1 MKENYLLTAEVRDR
15 ALALRRRGLSD
26 LIRVSDAAP
35 GIFPA
40 AGGVSAAFSD
50 GADGRPL
57 RVLKAKVTADQ
68 AGTGDPSAGN
78 IRPISGRTGAV
89 IRRCSLYDPA
99 EVTMGVKLN
108 LATGEVEEA
117 EGWWTTGFIPTRADE
132 LCFLPECGG
141 NVHACE
147 YDRNRVWTRNLHAFL
162 QIGSNGQVD
171 PHILCS
177 DVDGYVRFSGKAPYT
192 PRGIEPFSVLMPDIY
207 DAKEIIAAPLWTR
220 AFEYSSYGLMQEVAN
235 FFVFPPDELPEVGN
249 YGIVASFSPNYDP
262 ERDGELTW
270 ENAAVKKTR
279 PDRDASL
286 GGGPFGAGRPIRYYS
301 LFKINLSP
309 GQTFY
314 FRAYRTVEA
323 DGVSTA
329 YYGPMRS
336 VTVGDRFGPYRPDE
350 FGAGPV
356 DVSEMRIEFP
366 PEAGTVWGGEVD
378 AVNGILRVT
387 HGQIASYAG
396 EELPGAW
403 ISDRDVYAEGTS
415 PSIGAQVVYELAH
428 PVEYPLDLPGDLL
441 TTRKGENRI
450 YADCG
455 DVEVVYAADTK
466 LYIDAAVADMAESVI
481 AAVSGEQGA

>member
-1 MKENYLLTAEVRDR
+1 
-15 ALALRRRGLSD
+15 
-26 LIRVSDAAP
+26 
-35 GIFPA
+35 
-40 AGGVSAAFSD
+40 
-50 GADGRPL
+50 
-57 RVLKAKVTADQ
+57 
-68 AGTGDPSAGN
+68 
-78 IRPISGRTGAV
+78 
-89 IRRCSLYDPA
+89 
-99 EVTMGVKLN
+99 
-108 LATGEVEEA
+108 
-117 EGWWTTGFIPTRADE
+117 
-132 LCFLPECGG
+132 
-141 NVHACE
+141 
-147 YDRNRVWTRNLHAFL
+147 
-162 QIGSNGQVD
+162 
-171 PHILCS
+171 
-177 DVDGYVRFSGKAPYT
+177 
-192 PRGIEPFSVLMPDIY
+192 
-207 DAKEIIAAPLWTR
+207 
-220 AFEYSSYGLMQEVAN
+220 
-235 FFVFPPDELPEVGN
+235 
-249 YGIVASFSPNYDP
+249 
-262 ERDGELTW
+262 
-270 ENAAVKKTR
+270 
-279 PDRDASL
+279 
-286 GGGPFGAGRPIRYYS
+286 
-301 LFKINLSP
+301 
-309 GQTFY
+309 
-314 FRAYRTVEA
+314 
-323 DGVSTA
+323 
-329 YYGPMRS
+329 MRS